1 VHRPATPDPEIR
13 LLTGS
18 AMPVPDPESGLLVTA
33 LAELGVHAELVPW
46 DGAFDWSRTPLV
58 ALRTPWDY
66 VERPEQFLT
75 RLREIA
81 AVTTLVN
88 DARLVAW
95 NHHKGYL
102 AELERAG
109 VPVVPLALVPRGA
122 GATARDAART
132 AFGEEIVIKPAIS
145 AGARGTIRTRAA
157 SAEAGAHLADLVRD
171 GDALVQP
178 YLAEVEAGEVSLM
191 CFGGAFSH
199 AVRKV
204 PAAGDF
210 RVHAEYGG
218 TVEVVSPTDAEQ
230 AVAAAVLGAA
240 PAAAI
245 YARIDLVTTADG
257 PLLMEAELIEP
268 ELFLPFE
275 AGAAHRFA
283 DVLVEHLGR
292 RSANPAPGPSA

>member
-1 VHRPATPDPEIR
+1 MSYDAVRVL
-13 LLTGS
+13 LLTGGVG
-18 AMPVPDPESGLLVTA
+18 MPVPDPESGLLVSA
-33 LAELGVHAELVPW
+33 LADRGVRADLVPW
-46 DGAFDWSRTPLV
+46 DAEMVWSVAALV
-58 ALRTPWDY
+58 VLRTPWDY
-66 VERPEQFLT
+66 VERHEAFLA

-81 AVTTLVN
+81 ALTTLVN
-88 DARLVAW
+88 DAGLVAW
-95 NHHKGYL
+95 NIHKRYL

-109 VPVVPLALVPRGA
+109 VPVVPLALVARGA
-122 GATARDAART
+122 GAAARDAART

-145 AGARGTIRTRAA
+145 AGARGTIRVDTASERAR
-157 SAEAGAHLADLVRD
+157 EHLAGLLED

-191 CFGGAFSH
+191 FFGGQFSH

-204 PAAGDF
+204 PAGGDF

-218 TVEVVSPTDAEQ
+218 SVELICATGAER
-230 AVAAAVLGAA
+230 AVAAVSLRAA
-240 PAAAI
+240 PASAT

-275 AGAAHRFA
+275 PQAAARFA
-283 DVLVEHLGR
+283 DVIVGAALRPRVR
-292 RSANPAPGPSA
+292 WFT